1 MVTQFQNARLDLAST
16 APSAATAPWGVVS
29 PGSGR
34 WNSAKWR
41 ATAKSTKATT
51 SLGTASAG
59 KSTATTLQALGNQL
73 GELGRTDEAIPM
85 LERALEIRREAKAD
99 PYLRASSAYT
109 LGKLREQVGERTEG
123 IALVREARE
132 LLTEIQPRHAKFLAE
147 VDAWLAEHGAAPEG

>member
-1 MVTQFQNARLDLAST
+1 MALHLHNLGGVLCKQGEVERGITTYREALALRERNEG
-16 APSAATAPWGVVS
+16 PSHPD
-29 PGSGR
+29 
-34 WNSAKWR
+34 
-41 ATAKSTKATT
+41 
-51 SLGTASAG
+51 
-59 KSTATTLQALGNQL
+59 TATTLQALGNQL